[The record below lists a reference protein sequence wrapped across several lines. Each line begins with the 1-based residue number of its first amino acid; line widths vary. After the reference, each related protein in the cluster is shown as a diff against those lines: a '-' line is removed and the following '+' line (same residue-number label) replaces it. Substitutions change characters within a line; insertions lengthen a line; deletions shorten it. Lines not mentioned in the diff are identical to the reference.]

1 MNHAKRAIALVA
13 PEASTRDRL
22 RYALHG
28 LGPKIEVLDTAD
40 LITELGAGRS
50 FAMLVL
56 ALQGGVAPMRS
67 DLDHIQTFT
76 AGQTPLMLL
85 LGLAQVEA
93 VTSVMTGARN
103 DYLLMPVSDDELIDR
118 LASLYF
124 CWSWPQTGLH
134 CYLSMN
140 RCKSGTETQPN

>member
-1 MNHAKRAIALVA
+1 MNQAKPAIALVA
-13 PEASTRDRL
+13 SEASTRDRL

-28 LGPKIEVLDTAD
+28 LGPKIEVLESTD
-40 LITELGAGRS
+40 LIAELGAGRR

-56 ALQGGVAPMRS
+56 ALQGGVARMRS
-67 DLDHIQTFT
+67 DLDQIQTFT
-76 AGQTPLMLL
+76 EGQTPLMLL

-93 VTSVMTGARN
+93 VASVMTGARN

-124 CWSWPQTGLH
+124 CWSWPPTGLH

-140 RCKSGTETQPN
+140 QRLFGTKTQSK